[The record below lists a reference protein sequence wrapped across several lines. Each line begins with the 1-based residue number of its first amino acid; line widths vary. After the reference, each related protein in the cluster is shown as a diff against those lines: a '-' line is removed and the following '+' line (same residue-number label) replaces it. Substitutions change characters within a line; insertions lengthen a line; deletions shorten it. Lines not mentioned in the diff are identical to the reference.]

1 MCALCSK
8 LITVKGVTSRPAV
21 SIPVSRSRS
30 SSNCSSWGLL
40 PPVLLLQ
47 TVPPIQDCLEIHH
60 QVVLQFAKLCPEV
73 TIFFTLSSYNVT
85 FHFPLRSTE
94 THPISL
100 FILLT
105 MREVACKKHWD
116 QIVFE
121 TNFYIVL
128 YSVFVYMVSCDILL
142 LLFTS
147 HHLPI
152 VRFFPC
158 SKLDRQWQ
166 LEFCKFFFVNISFIT
181 VFYF

>member
-1 MCALCSK
+1 MSSLGR
-8 LITVKGVTSRPAV
+8 LIPSPFPGADLAPTAAVEDCCLLSSTSRL
-21 SIPVSRSRS
+21 SLLSRTA
-30 SSNCSSWGLL
+30 WKYQ
-40 PPVLLLQ
+40 V
-47 TVPPIQDCLEIHH
+47 V
-60 QVVLQFAKLCPEV
+60 VVLQFAKLCPEV

-85 FHFPLRSTE
+85 FQFTLRSTE

-105 MREVACKKHWD
+105 MRKVACKKHWD

-128 YSVFVYMVSCDILL
+128 YSVFVYMVSCNILL

-158 SKLDRQWQ
+158 SKHDRQWMTTRI
-166 LEFCKFFFVNISFIT
+166 L
-181 VFYF
+181 